1 MVDAQGIFTNAQ
13 LVQGLKNCNLNI
25 MQNNNDSENVHPNG
39 SSSSSQENNGETGAN
54 APLNA
59 QFGDEE
65 KKTDASAKEEVK
77 GGMEPLAAQMVSTE
91 APGIKSEHKPLA

>member
-25 MQNNNDSENVHPNG
+25 IQNNNDSENVHPNG
-39 SSSSSQENNGETGAN
+39 SSSYSSQENNGDTGAN
-54 APLNA
+54 APLNT

-65 KKTDASAKEEVK
+65 KKTEASAKEEVK
-77 GGMEPLAAQMVSTE
+77 GGMEPLAAQMGSTE
-91 APGIKSEHKPLA
+91 APGIDS